1 MRKVQMMILSI
12 LLIAALSFVSVNA
25 INISQRPT
33 VTWTNLQQTIQQSGK
48 MESTIPVEVTWT
60 EDDLLEDGFIKV
72 GQTNELSLY
81 LKRSILNIAIVDHR
95 SNYIWFGYY
104 PDYKTKGYSNSVRQL
119 IESGITIDYAEAIS
133 LNEARMSLTSPDA
146 GTVIQYEYINQGF
159 IASVNM
165 VRLGISFELH
175 VSIEKDELN
184 VNLPYQSITE
194 VPYQTAAMRFPREY
208 KLMSVMVFPYLGANN
223 FDINA
228 YAFVPDGSG
237 ALIRYEDIPYN
248 SAYIRRIYGRDLG
261 IQTQVT
267 SLGHLKEEPPVSLP
281 IFGINHGYQQA
292 AFLAE
297 VRSGFG
303 SMELHA
309 YPYLY
314 NNLDLNRTFFMY
326 RTRDRSLIR
335 LSGGQ
340 TQTITII
347 NKDPYPYDY
356 EVSYAFL
363 SNEEASYSGMANR
376 YRSHLGLDQVIV
388 DSEIDLHMEVIGL
401 DDKPSLIGKSTVKLT
416 TYQDLVSMTDELLED
431 IPKLHVTY
439 RSYNRNGFFGRQS
452 NQFKLSSA
460 LGGRRGFN
468 HLMTHVN
475 EHDNLSLSIYHDPLV
490 TPHQRAF
497 QTSLRRTT
505 LDMFYTPIQSSRIN
519 QAYLMTI
526 TGISE
531 RVMQNHQSYQKH
543 QINALSI
550 ESVGQL
556 SFSYQLGQKTIYRES
571 MIDEMMLEL
580 EALHD
585 YELGLYRPH
594 DYLFNYMDRYY
605 DMMYQ
610 SNLYSFMTDSIP
622 FISMVL
628 SGHVKLYT
636 PHLNYVSDLDHMAL
650 KMIEYNLRPSFIT
663 TQAPGYQLRHT
674 NYEYLFTT
682 EFDLWKSSMIEQYH
696 RVSPYLNQVIGANI
710 LSHRYV
716 TDDLVEVSYDNGVI
730 LYINYGQTTYQ
741 ALDFI
746 VNPRSAAVKGGTS

>member
-1 MRKVQMMILSI
+1 MMILSI
-12 LLIAALSFVSVNA
+12 LLIAAISFVSINA
-25 INISQRPT
+25 ISISRQSSPS
-33 VTWTNLQQTIQQSGK
+33 WTYLQQTIHQSGK
-48 MESTIPVEVTWT
+48 MESTLPVEVTWT

-72 GQTNELSLY
+72 GQTDELSLY

-119 IESGITIDYAEAIS
+119 IESGITIDYAEAVS

-146 GTVIQYEYINQGF
+146 GTVIQYDYINQGF

-175 VSIEKDELN
+175 VSLANDELS
-184 VNLPYQSITE
+184 VRLPYESIKE

-237 ALIRYEDIPYN
+237 ALMRYEDIPYN

-267 SLGHLKEEPPVSLP
+267 SLSHLKEEPPVSLP

-376 YRSHLGLDQVIV
+376 YRSHLGLDQTIL
-388 DSEIDLHMEVIGL
+388 DNNIDLHMEVIGL

-416 TYQDLVSMTDELLED
+416 TYHDLVSMTGEMMED

-439 RSYNRNGFFGRQS
+439 RSYNQNGFFGRQS
-452 NQFKLSSA
+452 NQFKLASA
-460 LGGRRGFN
+460 LGGSRGFN
-468 HLMTHVN
+468 RLMAHVN
-475 EHDNLSLSIYHDPLV
+475 EVDHLSLSIYQDPLV

-505 LDMFYTPIQSSRIN
+505 LDMFYTSIQSSRIN

-531 RVMQNHQSYQKH
+531 RIMQNHQAYQKH
-543 QINALSI
+543 QISALSI

-571 MIDEMMLEL
+571 MIDEIMLEL
-580 EALHD
+580 NALNH
-585 YELGLYRPH
+585 YELGLYRPY
-594 DYLFNYMDRYY
+594 DYMYAYIDRYY

-636 PHLNYVSDLDHMAL
+636 PHLNYVNDLDHMAL

-663 TQAPGYQLRHT
+663 TKAPGYQLRHT

-696 RVSPYLNQVIGANI
+696 KVSPYLNQVIGAHI
-710 LSHRYV
+710 ISHRYV

-741 ALDFI
+741 DLDF
-746 VNPRSAAVKGGTS
+746 VVSPRSAAVKGGTS